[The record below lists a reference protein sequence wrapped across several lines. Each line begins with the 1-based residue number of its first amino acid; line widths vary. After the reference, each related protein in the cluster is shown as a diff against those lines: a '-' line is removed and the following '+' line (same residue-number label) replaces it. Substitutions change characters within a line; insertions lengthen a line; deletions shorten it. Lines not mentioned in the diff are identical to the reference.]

1 MEKTGSKLT
10 DSTDLDLARMA
21 SDGNQAAF
29 LVLYDRY
36 KAGVSVYVSQFI
48 SQREEIEDIT
58 LESFQKGFAQ
68 ISSYN
73 PEYKFSTWIFRIARN
88 TAFDHLDKSGRISSS
103 MKVNSIDDENAGLG
117 EIATET
123 GNPETDV
130 IRMQEY
136 EKLLAAIEGLSP
148 LYRQVA
154 LMVLI
159 DNYGYQEVAEA
170 TGLPL
175 NTVRTRVKRAR
186 EILLKILDAAD
197 ED

>member
-1 MEKTGSKLT
+1 
-10 DSTDLDLARMA
+10 MA

-36 KAGVSVYVSQFI
+36 KTGVSVYVSQFI

-88 TAFDHLDKSGRISSS
+88 TAFDHLDKSGRINSS
-103 MKVNSIDDENAGLG
+103 MPMNSIDDESSGLS
-117 EIATET
+117 EIVTET
-123 GNPETDV
+123 GNPETEV
-130 IRMQEY
+130 IHTQEY
-136 EKLLAAIEGLSP
+136 EKLVAAIEGLSP

-186 EILLKILDAAD
+186 ENLLKILDADD

>member
-1 MEKTGSKLT
+1 MEKTGSKLIN
-10 DSTDLDLARMA
+10 STDYDLVQMA

-36 KAGVSVYVSQFI
+36 KSGVSAYVSQFI

-88 TAFDHLDKSGRISSS
+88 TAFDHIDKSGRISSS
-103 MKVNSIDDENAGLG
+103 MPMNSIDDESSGLS

-130 IRMQEY
+130 ISMQEY
-136 EKLLAAIEGLSP
+136 EKLLSAIEGLSP

-186 EILLKILDAAD
+186 ENLLKILDSEN